1 MKHLIIGIV
10 IAASALCSLSVS
22 ADNYKQASFRD
33 GKWEATFQLGYSGD
47 DFIQS
52 GDESSL
58 KIDSDLG
65 WGVSLGYNI
74 NSNFLVNFELA
85 SFTPKYEA
93 TFALDKEP
101 KETETINHKLNMVT
115 THFNAVYNI
124 TKGRL
129 APYLQVGA
137 GWTYIDSNIANG
149 PPIGGCWWDP
159 WWGYICDGF
168 QPTHTDTNYSYN
180 YGVGV
185 RYELANNMLL
195 KASYGMVVTNMD
207 HSEDMEVDVFKIE
220 IGSVF

>member
-1 MKHLIIGIV
+1 
-10 IAASALCSLSVS
+10 
-22 ADNYKQASFRD
+22 
-33 GKWEATFQLGYSGD
+33 
-47 DFIQS
+47 
-52 GDESSL
+52 
-58 KIDSDLG
+58 
-65 WGVSLGYNI
+65 
-74 NSNFLVNFELA
+74 
-85 SFTPKYEA
+85 
-93 TFALDKEP
+93 
-101 KETETINHKLNMVT
+101 MVT